1 MSDRYRARR
10 FMPSVDPDNYAAIAA
25 ALKHDRETSRVCGP
39 GYEEIYAPQ
48 SDPLRPRAQKCC
60 YNPATETLVIVMT
73 DPGAG
78 GRPRYSWIQY
88 DMVIPEMWQEL
99 KSGTSTNEF
108 VNQALSGM
116 PWLTTSFG
124 QLPRTRSETFEMGF
138 QEYL

>member
-1 MSDRYRARR
+1 
-10 FMPSVDPDNYAAIAA
+10 
-25 ALKHDRETSRVCGP
+25 
-39 GYEEIYAPQ
+39 
-48 SDPLRPRAQKCC
+48 
-60 YNPATETLVIVMT
+60 MT